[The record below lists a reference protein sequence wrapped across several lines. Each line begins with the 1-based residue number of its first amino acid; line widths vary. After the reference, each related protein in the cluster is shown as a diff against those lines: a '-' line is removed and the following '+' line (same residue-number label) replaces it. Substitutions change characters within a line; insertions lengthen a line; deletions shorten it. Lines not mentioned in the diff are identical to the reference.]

1 MLTMHCL
8 SMRKGMEEIPICS
21 QENSS
26 QTLAEFKQ
34 LIVSASTKTLA
45 SYVYCIMPQSNQQ

>member
-1 MLTMHCL
+1 
-8 SMRKGMEEIPICS
+8 MEEIPICS